1 MLRRLIRKFIFFL
14 IKPFILLYLNSER
27 RYRYKDI
34 DLIIKPGVFH
44 PGLFFSTKFLLNYIK
59 NFDLRGKNILELGAG
74 SGLISIY
81 LSKKGSKVLASD
93 ISENAIKNIKENSI
107 RNNSKIGII
116 KSNIFSNIDQQF
128 FDFIII
134 NPPYFDK
141 NPVTD
146 KQYAWYCGADHE
158 YFKMLFSQLRN
169 YIDKNSKVI
178 MILSEVSKVN
188 SILEIAKKREIKMEL
203 VFQKRVFFEEQF
215 IFEIIP
221 DKNKPEI

>member
-107 RNNSKIGII
+107 RNNTKIGII
-116 KSNIFSNIDQQF
+116 KSDLLSNIDQQF

-141 NPVTD
+141 NPIKD
-146 KQYAWYCGADHE
+146 SQYAWYCGADHE
-158 YFKMLFSQLRN
+158 YFKILFSQLRN

>member
-14 IKPFILLYLNSER
+14 IKPLILLYLNSER
-27 RYRYKDI
+27 RYRYKNI

-44 PGLFFSTKFLLNYIK
+44 PGLFFSTKLLLNYVK
-59 NFDLRGKNILELGAG
+59 NFDLQGKKILELGAG

-81 LSKKGSKVLASD
+81 LSRKGSKVLASD
-93 ISENAIKNIKENSI
+93 VSDNAIKNINENSI
-107 RNNSKIGII
+107 RNNTKIGII
-116 KSNIFSNIDQQF
+116 KSDLFSNIDQQF

-141 NPVTD
+141 NPI
-146 KQYAWYCGADHE
+146 KESQYAWYCGADHE

-169 YIDKNSKVI
+169 YINNISKVI

-188 SILEIAKKREIKMEL
+188 SILEIAKKREI
-203 VFQKRVFFEEQF
+203 
-215 IFEIIP
+215 
-221 DKNKPEI
+221 N